1 LTHLATPGDLTVAP
15 LGPLGIGQEQQDGFP
30 LIGVGPRQAV
40 LGVGRNGALLGQRL
54 DEEFLINPSAKS
66 LGGLWR
72 SWRIS
77 EKIRLSRQVALER
90 SSTG

>member
-1 LTHLATPGDLTVAP
+1 VSLPRKGLPPLEILA
-15 LGPLGIGQEQQDGFP
+15 QETGMPIFCPNEAFCPD
-30 LIGVGPRQAV
+30 V
-40 LGVGRNGALLGQRL
+40 
-54 DEEFLINPSAKS
+54 EFLINPSAKS

-77 EKIRLSRQVALER
+77 EKIWLSRQIALER

>member
-1 LTHLATPGDLTVAP
+1 MQGAAALEIPAQERDYP
-15 LGPLGIGQEQQDGFP
+15 LFLSNEPLCP
-30 LIGVGPRQAV
+30 
-40 LGVGRNGALLGQRL
+40 
-54 DEEFLINPSAKS
+54 DEDFLINPSAKS

-77 EKIRLSRQVALER
+77 EKIRLSRQIALER

>member
-1 LTHLATPGDLTVAP
+1 MSCDGKPYCNPGYEFSNGTQ
-15 LGPLGIGQEQQDGFP
+15 GTQGTGI
-30 LIGVGPRQAV
+30 LIFLSNEAFCP
-40 LGVGRNGALLGQRL
+40 

-77 EKIRLSRQVALER
+77 EKIRLSRQIALER

>member
-1 LTHLATPGDLTVAP
+1 MNSLEAS
-15 LGPLGIGQEQQDGFP
+15 
-30 LIGVGPRQAV
+30 
-40 LGVGRNGALLGQRL
+40 LLCKGLPPPEILSQGTAFCP

-77 EKIRLSRQVALER
+77 KKIRLSRQIALER

>member
-1 LTHLATPGDLTVAP
+1 MQGAAALEIPA
-15 LGPLGIGQEQQDGFP
+15 
-30 LIGVGPRQAV
+30 
-40 LGVGRNGALLGQRL
+40 RNGNTRFMSRFARVRN
-54 DEEFLINPSAKS
+54 FLINPSAKS

-77 EKIRLSRQVALER
+77 EKIRLSRQIALER